1 MAVERINVHD
11 FNHEELQS
19 ALNRYMEGKYGK
31 IDKAFFQ
38 QIGKGIRSRGF
49 LTAVDLFCVICWKQ
63 WSYSKALDMAF
74 ESVTRDS
81 EEKTRRCTKE
91 AIELADKDAVA
102 KAIEMLTQ
110 YSNKL
115 YGVGV
120 RTGSAI
126 LTFYDPEKYPV
137 VDIHSWKALYG
148 KQLEE
153 DGPTPEEYAKYA
165 QDVESIAKKCMMT
178 AHEVDA
184 ALWVIGGG
192 KP

>member
-1 MAVERINVHD
+1 MRS
-11 FNHEELQS
+11 FSCEELKFAS
-19 ALNRYMEGKYGK
+19 GKYMSGRYGK

-38 QIGKGIRSRGF
+38 QVGQGIKNRAF

-63 WSYSKALDMAF
+63 WSYQEALDRAF
-74 ESVTRDS
+74 DSITKNS
-81 EEKTRRCTKE
+81 EEKIRRSTRE
-91 AIELADKDAVA
+91 AIEFANKNAIT
-102 KAIEMLTQ
+102 KAMEMLTQ
-110 YSNKL
+110 YPNKL

-126 LTFYDPEKYPV
+126 LTFHDPQECPV
-137 VDIHSWKALYG
+137 VDIHSWKALYNER
-148 KQLEE
+148 LEE
-153 DGPTPEEYAKYA
+153 GKPTPEEYEKYV
-165 QDVESIAKKCMMT
+165 QDVRNLAKKCRMT